1 MKSAIPLFLIVLL
14 MFASCGEQKKSPKDA
29 LYDKVMA
36 VHDEIMPKMGAI
48 MKYKKQL
55 NDKIDTLIEEGA
67 DANADKIAELTQAI
81 ADLDNSHEEMMNWM
95 REFDNDF
102 EGMVNEE
109 VMEYLNNQKKKIENV
124 GKVANSAL
132 SNAEKILAK

>member
-1 MKSAIPLFLIVLL
+1 MKSVILLFLIVLL
-14 MFASCGEQKKSPKDA
+14 MFASCENAKDRLYEQ
-29 LYDKVMA
+29 VMA

-55 NDKIDTLIEEGA
+55 NKKIDTLIEEGN

-124 GKVANSAL
+124 GKVTNSAL

>member
-14 MFASCGEQKKSPKDA
+14 MFASCENAKDR
-29 LYDKVMA
+29 LYKQVMA

-55 NDKIDTLIEEGA
+55 NKKIDTLIEEGN

-109 VMEYLNNQKKKIENV
+109 VMEYLNNQKDKIENV

>member
-14 MFASCGEQKKSPKDA
+14 MFASCESAKDK
-29 LYDKVMA
+29 LYNQVMA

-55 NDKIDTLIEEGA
+55 NKKIDTLIEEGN

-124 GKVANSAL
+124 GKVTNSAL

>member
-1 MKSAIPLFLIVLL
+1 MKSVIPLFLIVLL
-14 MFASCGEQKKSPKDA
+14 MFASCESAKDK
-29 LYDKVMA
+29 LYDQVMV

-55 NDKIDTLIEEGA
+55 NKKIDTLIEEGN

>member
-14 MFASCGEQKKSPKDA
+14 MFASCESAKDK
-29 LYDKVMA
+29 LYKQVMA

-55 NDKIDTLIEEGA
+55 NKKIDTLIEEGN

-124 GKVANSAL
+124 GKVTNSAL

>member
-1 MKSAIPLFLIVLL
+1 
-14 MFASCGEQKKSPKDA
+14 MFASCENAKDR
-29 LYDKVMA
+29 LYKQVMA

-55 NDKIDTLIEEGA
+55 NKKIDTLIEEGN

-124 GKVANSAL
+124 GKVTNSAL

>member
-14 MFASCGEQKKSPKDA
+14 MFASCENAKDR
-29 LYDKVMA
+29 LYKQVMA

-55 NDKIDTLIEEGA
+55 NKKIDTLIEEGN

-124 GKVANSAL
+124 GKVTNSAL